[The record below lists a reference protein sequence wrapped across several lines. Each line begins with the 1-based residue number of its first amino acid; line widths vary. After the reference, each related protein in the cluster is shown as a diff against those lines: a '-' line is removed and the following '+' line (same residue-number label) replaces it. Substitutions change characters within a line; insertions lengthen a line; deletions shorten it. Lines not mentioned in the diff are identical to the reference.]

1 MSKHKIANRMSQ
13 IQPFRVM
20 ELLGRARELEAEGR
34 SIIHMEVG
42 EPDFITP
49 DTIIAAGESAL
60 EQGHTHY
67 TPATGLM
74 ELRVAVSD
82 YYQHRYQVEVPPQ
95 RIIITPGASGALQLV
110 LGVLINP
117 GDEVLMT
124 DPGYPCNRNF
134 VYLLNGQP
142 VSVAVDEEADFQL
155 TVPALER
162 EWSDKTR
169 AVMLASPSNPTGALI
184 EQPQMREIHA
194 MVQNKEAALIVDE
207 IYHGLVYEGE
217 VNTALSIADD
227 VFVINSFS
235 KYFGMTGWRVGWLVA
250 PEAYIPAID
259 KLAQNIF
266 LAASTPSQ
274 YAALEAFTP
283 ETNKILEARREEFRL
298 RRDYLMP
305 ALQEIGFTIAHK
317 PRGAFYIY
325 AGCEKFTN
333 DSMQFCNNLLEDI
346 GVAITPGADFGDYKA
361 ESHVRFAYTIALES
375 LQEGINRLKAVL
387 AD

>member
-1 MSKHKIANRMSQ
+1 MSKIANRMSQ

-20 ELLGRARELEAEGR
+20 ELLARARELEAEGR
-34 SIIHMEVG
+34 TIIHMEVG
-42 EPDFITP
+42 EPDFVTP
-49 DTIIAAGESAL
+49 ATIIAAGESAL
-60 EQGHTHY
+60 AQGHTHY
-67 TPATGLM
+67 TPAAGLM

-82 YYQHRYQVEVPPQ
+82 YYQHHYQVEVSPK
-95 RIIITPGASGALQLV
+95 RIIITPGASGALQLA

-117 GDEVLMT
+117 GDEVLMA

-134 VYLLNGQP
+134 VYLLNGKP
-142 VSVAVDEEADFQL
+142 VSVAVDEAADFQL
-155 TVPALER
+155 TVSALESK
-162 EWSDKTR
+162 WSDKTR

-194 MVQNKEAALIVDE
+194 MVQKKGAALIVDE
-207 IYHGLVYEGE
+207 IYHGLVYEGD
-217 VNTALSIADD
+217 VTTALSFADD

-250 PEAYIPAID
+250 PEVYIPAID

-274 YAALEAFTP
+274 YAALEAFSP
-283 ETNKILEARREEFRL
+283 ETHKILEARKEEFRL
-298 RRDYLMP
+298 RRDYLIP
-305 ALQEIGFTIAHK
+305 ALQEIGFTITHK

-333 DSMQFCNNLLEDI
+333 DSVQFCNDLLEDI
-346 GVAITPGADFGDYKA
+346 GVAITPGADFGGYKA
-361 ESHVRFAYTIALES
+361 EFHVRFAYTTALES
-375 LQEGINRLKAVL
+375 LQEGVSRLKATL
-387 AD
+387 TS